1 MPPRLR
7 TGDQALVRELNRSI
21 VLERLWVASPLSR
34 ADLAAATGLNKTTI
48 SNLVD
53 EMIAAGFVREIG
65 RNASAGGRPG
75 VLLEFDPDAGW
86 IIGAEIGVG
95 HLSVVLANLRADIAW
110 RGQMQFDLTDGL
122 ETVIEKLI
130 GLLRQARQ
138 HSQRS
143 RRRLMG
149 AGITVPGL
157 VDVSS
162 GELIFEPNMGWR
174 DVPLRQL
181 LHARLHLPVQVDND
195 ANAAA
200 LAERYFGVARDVE
213 TFAYVVANIGLG
225 AGLVMGGQLYPGVSG
240 YAGEAGHTTIDPD
253 GPLCRC
259 GNRGCWERLASQRS
273 LIERVSA
280 ALQAG
285 KSSRLLEAGVDGRQP
300 LALEAI
306 LQAARQG
313 DAVARQALVE
323 TGTYLGIGIANL
335 VNLLNPTL
343 VAFGGSL
350 SLAHEFLLPAARE
363 VIDARAMRELRQAAR
378 IVVSAFQADA
388 CVIGGVALVLHE
400 LLSRPRLVHSGFSE
414 TEPAPLPR
422 GQRQA
427 TPEPILS

>member
-1 MPPRLR
+1 MSRRFR
-7 TGDQALVRELNRSI
+7 TGDQSLVRELNRSI

-53 EMIAAGFVREIG
+53 ELIAAGFVREVG

-75 VLLEFDPDAGW
+75 VLLELDAEAGW
-86 IIGAEIGVG
+86 MIGAEIGVG
-95 HLSVVLANLRADIAW
+95 QLRVVLANLRAAIVW
-110 RGQMQFDLTDGL
+110 RKQAEFGLDDDLEGVLD
-122 ETVIEKLI
+122 KLTA
-130 GLLRQARQ
+130 LLRQARQ

-149 AGITVPGL
+149 VGITIPGL

-162 GELIFEPNMGWR
+162 GCLIFEPNMGWR
-174 DVPLRQL
+174 NVPLRQL
-181 LHARLHLPVQVDND
+181 LESRLNLPVHVDND

-200 LAERYFGVARDVE
+200 LAERYFGVAQDVD

-225 AGLVMGGQLYPGVSG
+225 AGLVMAGQIYSGVAG

-259 GNRGCWERLASQRS
+259 GNRGCWERLASQRA
-273 LIERVSA
+273 LLERVEA
-280 ALQAG
+280 ALQSGEASLLSQP
-285 KSSRLLEAGVDGRQP
+285 SSDGRPP
-300 LALEAI
+300 LTLEII
-306 LQAARQG
+306 LEAARQG
-313 DAVARQALVE
+313 DPVARRALSE

-350 SLAHEFLLPAARE
+350 SRAHEYLLPTARQVVE
-363 VIDARAMRELRQAAR
+363 TRAMRELRQATQ

-400 LLSRPRLVHSGFSE
+400 LLRRPRLVHSGFPE
-414 TEPAPLPR
+414 AQPAAPPR
-422 GQRQA
+422 RRRQLA
-427 TPEPILS
+427 IEPIPT